1 MVRSTI
7 AKNRV
12 AVSTHLMDGLVLF
25 GAIVF
30 NCNKAS

>member
-25 GAIVF
+25 RAIVF